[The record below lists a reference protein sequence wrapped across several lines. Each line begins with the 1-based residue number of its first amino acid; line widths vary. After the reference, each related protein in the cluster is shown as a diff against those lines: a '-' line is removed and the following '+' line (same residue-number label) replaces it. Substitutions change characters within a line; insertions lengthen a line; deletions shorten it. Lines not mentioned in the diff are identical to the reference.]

1 MTTNNINPTKTR
13 RNRHQI
19 YSDVMNVL
27 EELIQENG
35 FENLSIQ
42 EVCRKANLTYNT
54 FYRNFSTLD
63 NLLDQFINQYDFWLN
78 KSLSKEQLEQLG
90 GENFLLLMFEK
101 LYTDLQE
108 NQVMQKL
115 LVWGLSG
122 QSDIPLAYSQLRE
135 EKSHAFIEYYSKQG
149 EELFIDMQAFIA
161 LMISGVYYM
170 TLFSNNKI
178 TTFMGLNFAEEENK
192 QRLIEVV
199 KQLIKIFY
207 NNAQQ
212 AKKLLK
218 LQEKMRQDGLSQE
231 QINRYLEVLKG

>member
-1 MTTNNINPTKTR
+1 MITNNINPTKTR

-19 YSDVMNVL
+19 YLDVMNVL
-27 EELIQENG
+27 EGLIQENG

-54 FYRNFSTLD
+54 FYRNFATLD

-78 KSLSKEQLEQLG
+78 KSLNKEQLEQLG

-108 NQVMQKL
+108 NRVMQKL

-122 QSDIPLAYSQLRE
+122 QSDIPLTYSQLRE

-170 TLFSNNKI
+170 TLYSNNKI
-178 TTFMGLNFAEEENK
+178 TTFMGLNFAENQNK
-192 QRLIEVV
+192 QRFIEVI
-199 KQLIKIFY
+199 KQIIKIFY

-212 AKKLLK
+212 AKKLLT

-231 QINRYLEVLKG
+231 QIDGYLEILKG